1 VATLSKPVAASLA
14 IMLAAAQAVQINIH
28 GLSNDVSNVIGV
40 VIVVIGALGVGPSM
54 GAWIKTALPVH
65 VAAVLGSSLAVLQA
79 LQQDSLHV
87 GPSLHTVIAIAIVL
101 LATAGIGATSE
112 PVG

>member
-1 VATLSKPVAASLA
+1 MAVLSKPVAAALA
-14 IMLAAAQAVQINIH
+14 ILLAAAQAVQINVG
-28 GLSNDVSNVIGV
+28 GLSNDVSNVIGI

-65 VAAVLGSSLAVLQA
+65 TAALFGSALAVLQA

-87 GPSLHTVIAIAIVL
+87 GAVAHTVIAIGIVL
-101 LATAGIGATSE
+101 LATAGFGAQPE
-112 PVG
+112 PVK